1 MRKYA
6 STRNTEEMKNRTG
19 IGYILREVTIVVVGV
34 LIAVS
39 IGNYK
44 EKKDNEKYVE
54 KTLVAIE
61 NEIKSSQA
69 EVDTVLNRHLRLL
82 EILENEMDNS
92 EQSLGDLVS
101 SSGGFQVASIKN
113 VSLRFF
119 ISNKAEL
126 LEFQVISQLLDIEA
140 QTELLSDKIERLG
153 DFSYN
158 RINDTT
164 QETKLNFAYLVA
176 NVLDSEQS
184 LLESYSRFLEE
195 NEGFLKKNN

>member
-1 MRKYA
+1 
-6 STRNTEEMKNRTG
+6 
-19 IGYILREVTIVVVGV
+19 V
-34 LIAVS
+34 
-39 IGNYK
+39 
-44 EKKDNEKYVE
+44 
-54 KTLVAIE
+54 
-61 NEIKSSQA
+61 
-69 EVDTVLNRHLRLL
+69 VDTVLNRHLRLL

-153 DFSYN
+153 DFSYS

-184 LLESYSRFLEE
+184 LLEPYSRFLEE

>member
-54 KTLVAIE
+54 KTLVAIK

-153 DFSYN
+153 DFSYS

-176 NVLDSEQS
+176 NVLDSEQA

>member
-1 MRKYA
+1 
-6 STRNTEEMKNRTG
+6 
-19 IGYILREVTIVVVGV
+19 
-34 LIAVS
+34 
-39 IGNYK
+39 
-44 EKKDNEKYVE
+44 
-54 KTLVAIE
+54 
-61 NEIKSSQA
+61 
-69 EVDTVLNRHLRLL
+69 
-82 EILENEMDNS
+82 MDNS

-153 DFSYN
+153 DFSYS

-176 NVLDSEQS
+176 NVLDSEQA

>member
-1 MRKYA
+1 
-6 STRNTEEMKNRTG
+6 MKNRTG

>member
-1 MRKYA
+1 
-6 STRNTEEMKNRTG
+6 
-19 IGYILREVTIVVVGV
+19 V
-34 LIAVS
+34 
-39 IGNYK
+39 
-44 EKKDNEKYVE
+44 
-54 KTLVAIE
+54 
-61 NEIKSSQA
+61 
-69 EVDTVLNRHLRLL
+69 VDTVLNRHLRLL

-153 DFSYN
+153 DFSYS

-176 NVLDSEQS
+176 NVLDSEQA

>member
-1 MRKYA
+1 M
-6 STRNTEEMKNRTG
+6 
-19 IGYILREVTIVVVGV
+19 
-34 LIAVS
+34 
-39 IGNYK
+39 
-44 EKKDNEKYVE
+44 
-54 KTLVAIE
+54 
-61 NEIKSSQA
+61 
-69 EVDTVLNRHLRLL
+69 DTVLNRHLRLL

>member
-1 MRKYA
+1 
-6 STRNTEEMKNRTG
+6 MKNRTG

-54 KTLVAIE
+54 KTLIAIE